1 MSVES
6 PCINVCRIDEATGW
20 CDGCQRTLD
29 EIAEWSVL
37 DDAEK
42 RDVWRQL
49 AARRSEAEAEAE
61 TAAPVQPGSARR

>member
-42 RDVWRQL
+42 REVWLQL
-49 AARRSEAEAEAE
+49 AARRSEAEAE